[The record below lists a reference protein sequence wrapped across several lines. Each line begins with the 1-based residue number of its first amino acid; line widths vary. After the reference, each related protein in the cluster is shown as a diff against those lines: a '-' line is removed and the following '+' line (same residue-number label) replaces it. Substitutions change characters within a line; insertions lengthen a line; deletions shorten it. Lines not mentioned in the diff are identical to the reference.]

1 MYILHIYIYTFR
13 HISLAVSS
21 PFEVTSLGFHHWI
34 LVHLEPLVAPR
45 WLWGCGAVIFI
56 LRLNPPINHGHVDEI
71 SRDRLVGNNFNFF

>member
-21 PFEVTSLGFHHWI
+21 PSEVTSLGFHHWI

-45 WLWGCGAVIFI
+45 WAVG
-56 LRLNPPINHGHVDEI
+56 L
-71 SRDRLVGNNFNFF
+71 